1 MHAEL
6 NRAPYN
12 EQSHIRHHVQHRID
26 LFNRDRHKFT
36 WLNFANKLPRALTEY
51 AEGLFGRGA
60 IESGCGTRSGLSLAT
75 GSWSFWRT
83 EERRHE
89 RRGRPPEVS
98 GRIFQVGQDWR

>member
-36 WLNFANKLPRALTEY
+36 WLNFANKRLRALTEY
-51 AEGLFGRGA
+51 PLRFRPLFLPCKTA
-60 IESGCGTRSGLSLAT
+60 SEK
-75 GSWSFWRT
+75 
-83 EERRHE
+83 
-89 RRGRPPEVS
+89 
-98 GRIFQVGQDWR
+98 